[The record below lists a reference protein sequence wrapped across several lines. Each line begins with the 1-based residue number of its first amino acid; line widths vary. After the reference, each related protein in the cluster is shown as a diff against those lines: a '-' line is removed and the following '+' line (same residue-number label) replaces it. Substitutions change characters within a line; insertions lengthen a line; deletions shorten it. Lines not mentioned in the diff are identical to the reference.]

1 MIITDEA
8 FNNLKWAEIP
18 AQDFNKETEDYNI
31 LGAETCT
38 DYYTEGGEPAIS
50 EVLLYLSRSADN
62 RVKIIKIAVAVDC
75 CGELQGGESPL
86 GISIA
91 FA

>member
-8 FNNLKWAEIP
+8 FNNLKWEKLP
-18 AQDFNKETEDYNI
+18 AHDFDKETEDYNI
-31 LGAETCT
+31 LGEA
-38 DYYTEGGEPAIS
+38 
-50 EVLLYLSRSADN
+50 
-62 RVKIIKIAVAVDC
+62 
-75 CGELQGGESPL
+75 QGGESPL